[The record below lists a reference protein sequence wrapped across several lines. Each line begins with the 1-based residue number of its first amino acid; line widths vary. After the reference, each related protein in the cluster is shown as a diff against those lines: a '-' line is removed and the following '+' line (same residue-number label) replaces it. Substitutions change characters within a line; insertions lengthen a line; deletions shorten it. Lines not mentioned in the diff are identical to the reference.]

1 MRKSTEK
8 VLKEL
13 RTRLKLLYGQRLKRL
28 VLYGS
33 YARREE
39 TIGSDIDLIVV
50 LDNFSDLW
58 EEIQRTGEIAS
69 KISLK
74 FGITPSL
81 IPVRERDFQKRQ
93 SPLMLN
99 IRKEGV
105 VI

>member
-1 MRKSTEK
+1 MKKSTGK
-8 VLKEL
+8 VLEEL
-13 RTRLKLLYGQRLKRL
+13 RTKLKLLYGHRLKRL
-28 VLYGS
+28 VLHGS
-33 YARREE
+33 YARKEE
-39 TIGSDIDLIVV
+39 TIGSDIDLIIV
-50 LDNFSDLW
+50 LDDFSDLW
-58 EEIQRTGEIAS
+58 EEIQRTGEIATR
-69 KISLK
+69 ISLK